1 MRVSRGDLK
10 KIVENYLL
18 LEKINE
24 ELIQNMFKKT
34 VNDLQQE
41 FKNSGKFDETVRN
54 SVATAI
60 GKTHLY
66 IVPKNDAIYDN
77 PETAG
82 YEGFALHVKF
92 DNDGN
97 PKGEKLNANIIKDK
111 TLQQK
116 YVSNAVVNPIVV
128 IFEKNVKNK
137 QELKRLMF
145 HELGHVK
152 NNFLK
157 FYAGINLNVDE
168 VRDVIR
174 KDFKNKDVKQIIKV
188 LRDEKRLGKLTPPG
202 FASIIEKYKEY
213 YDGLFAEP
221 PDELSVDEFAVRI
234 SGLQRD
240 IVAQA
245 SVAPRDN
252 PMKFTKMKKKYG
264 VDSAGLALFL
274 DKDVNYEKIQRIAK
288 AAKSSGDKSAT
299 A

>member
-24 ELIQNMFKKT
+24 ELIQNMFEKT
-34 VNDLQQE
+34 VNDLQEE

-54 SVATAI
+54 SVADAI

-77 PETAG
+77 PEAAG

-174 KDFKNKDVKQIIKV
+174 KDFKNKDVKQIIKA
-188 LRDEKRLGKLTPPG
+188 LRAEKRLGKLTPPG

-252 PMKFTKMKKKYG
+252 PMKFTKMKKNYG